1 MGMAKLNIW
10 VRDKDFPCKP
20 DMRWVWSVD
29 VFVCD
34 GKPLEWC
41 GTKYYGA
48 HRTRHGHVE
57 IEVPPGCYIVR
68 ARTGSKG
75 HHNLFTHV
83 TMVIVG
89 CDETACVNLVPP
101 GAWTCGVQFNMA
113 VEFQAEIGNIPREL
127 AQKAIEANRAIIEH
141 LPKDMFPVEEA
152 EPVKQILK
160 RAEAEQAKKKDPKQ
174 KEAE

>member
-20 DMRWVWSVD
+20 DMRWKWSVD

-48 HRTRHGHVE
+48 HTTHCGHVE
-57 IEVPPGCYIVR
+57 IDVPPGCYIVR

-75 HHNLFTHV
+75 HHNLFTHM

-89 CDETACVNLVPP
+89 CGETACVNLVPP
-101 GAWTCGVQFNMA
+101 GVWTCGIQFNMA
-113 VEFQAEIGNIPREL
+113 LELQAMIGNIPREL
-127 AQKAIEANRAIIEH
+127 AQKAIEVNRAVIEH
-141 LPKDMFPVEEA
+141 LPKDVFQVEKEESVKELLKRTEAEEA
-152 EPVKQILK
+152 K
-160 RAEAEQAKKKDPKQ
+160 AGNPK
-174 KEAE
+174 